1 MQSECSIPENWFEV
15 ATGFKQGDVNAPLL
29 FTVYID
35 TIVRVFLPS
44 IRHLGVKWSYKIDG
58 HIRECR
64 KPDTSSLSWI
74 FMYADDIALVAESDQ
89 VLQQALT
96 FIDDTFIQRG
106 MEISVRKTQI
116 MRLAS
121 TASVAPQE
129 VAVLDP
135 VGFHLRGHILEEV
148 DSFKYL
154 GSI

>member
-1 MQSECSIPENWFEV
+1 M
-15 ATGFKQGDVNAPLL
+15 
-29 FTVYID
+29 
-35 TIVRVFLPS
+35 
-44 IRHLGVKWSYKIDG
+44 
-58 HIRECR
+58 
-64 KPDTSSLSWI
+64 
-74 FMYADDIALVAESDQ
+74 
-89 VLQQALT
+89 ALT
-96 FIDDTFIQRG
+96 IIDDTFIQWG